1 MQGPYE
7 KETENM
13 IKKCPPAIFR
23 PEISPMSILVVGS
36 IALDSIKTPFGN
48 VEEALGGSATYFSY
62 AASFFAPV
70 RVVAAVGADF
80 PQKHTDLLAK
90 RQISLDGIQ
99 RVPGG
104 KTFRWTGLY
113 ENDMN
118 SAKTLATELN
128 VLGGFKPDIPE
139 HYASTPHVFLANI
152 GPDTQLELLD
162 KVKSPRLVGC
172 DTMNLWI
179 STQQESL
186 SRLLKR
192 VDIFL
197 LNEGEARQLTGITNL
212 VKAAYDLLKRGPRV
226 VVIKKGEHGAILATK
241 DFFFVAPA
249 YPVED
254 VFDPT
259 GAGDCF
265 AGGFFSSLV
274 TSGNFFDETSLRR
287 SVIFGTVM
295 ASFNV
300 ESFSLDRLSRLTD
313 TEILERYE
321 TFKKFTHFEPADR
334 STTFSPAAALAR

>member
-1 MQGPYE
+1 
-7 KETENM
+7 
-13 IKKCPPAIFR
+13 
-23 PEISPMSILVVGS
+23 MSILCVGS
-36 IALDSIKTPFGN
+36 IALDSIKTPFGKA
-48 VEEALGGSATYFSY
+48 EEVLGGSATYFSY

-70 RVVAAVGADF
+70 RLVAAVGADF
-80 PQKHTDLLAK
+80 PEKHTALLK
-90 RQISLDGIQ
+90 SRNISLEGLQ
-99 RVPGG
+99 RVGGG

-118 SAKTLATELN
+118 SAKTLNTELN
-128 VLGGFKPDIPE
+128 VLGGFKPDIPP
-139 HYASTPHVFLANI
+139 HFADTPHVFLANI
-152 GPDTQLELLD
+152 GPDTQIELLD
-162 KVKSPRLVGC
+162 KMKSPKLVGC

-179 STQQESL
+179 ATQPDKL
-186 SRLLKR
+186 AALLKR

-212 VKAAYDLLKRGPRV
+212 VKAAYDLLKRGPKV

-241 DFFFVAPA
+241 NFFFVAPA

-265 AGGFFSSLV
+265 AGGFFASLV
-274 TSGNFFDETSLRR
+274 TNGKFFDEAALRR

-300 ESFSLDRLSRLTD
+300 ESFSLDRLSRLD
-313 TEILERYE
+313 NSQILDRYGK
-321 TFKKFTHFEPADR
+321 FKAFTHFEPADK
-334 STTFSPAAALAR
+334 STTFHPAAVAG